1 MKTLYIIP
9 AFLLYLAGNA
19 QPVIKVEVSA
29 DTVAPGE
36 MVEVTYT
43 IENGDD
49 KWIMPDMKGIP
60 VISGPNSSSSFLYQD
75 GKMSSSQSYSFTL
88 MPQKAGKLV
97 IPKTTYVYGQEKMN
111 INPVEIVVLEDYTHH
126 PVPPTAPEEDPSK
139 KNREKRK
146 F

>member
-1 MKTLYIIP
+1 
-9 AFLLYLAGNA
+9 
-19 QPVIKVEVSA
+19 
-29 DTVAPGE
+29 
-36 MVEVTYT
+36 
-43 IENGDD
+43 
-49 KWIMPDMKGIP
+49 
-60 VISGPNSSSSFLYQD
+60 
-75 GKMSSSQSYSFTL
+75 MSSSQSYSFTL